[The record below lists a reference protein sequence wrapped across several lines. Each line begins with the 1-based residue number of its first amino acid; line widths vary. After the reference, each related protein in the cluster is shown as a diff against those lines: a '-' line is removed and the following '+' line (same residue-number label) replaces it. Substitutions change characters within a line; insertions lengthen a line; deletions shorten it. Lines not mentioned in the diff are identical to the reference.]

1 MSPKT
6 FIRKIL
12 TSSCVICTVISVF
25 FYFIAAIV
33 NKVESLF
40 NESAVTFR
48 QFLLILLFSF
58 LVALANRLLSVSRL
72 HVALRVLIHYA
83 TLLAAFLVVFIWAGK
98 LKINGPAA
106 VFLSI
111 MIFTVLYV
119 AFFLA
124 SYFTLRFL
132 GALPSQKKPAKDNQ
146 EYRSRFH

>member
-1 MSPKT
+1 MSKRT
-6 FIRKIL
+6 FVRKIL
-12 TSSCVICTVISVF
+12 VSSCVICTVISVF

-33 NKVESLF
+33 NEVESLF
-40 NESAVTFR
+40 DESAVTFR

-83 TLLAAFLVVFIWAGK
+83 TLLSAFLVVFIWAGK
-98 LKINGPAA
+98 LKIDGPAA

-119 AFFLA
+119 LFFLA
-124 SYFTLRFL
+124 AYFTLRFL
-132 GALPSQKKPAKDNQ
+132 GALPSQKKPAEKKP
-146 EYRSRFH
+146 EYRSRFE

>member
-6 FIRKIL
+6 IVRKIL
-12 TSSCVICTVISVF
+12 VSTCVICTVISVV

-33 NKVESLF
+33 NEVESLF
-40 NESAVTFR
+40 NETAVTFR

-58 LVALANRLLSVSRL
+58 LVALANRLLSVPRL
-72 HVALRVLIHYA
+72 HIALRIAIHYA
-83 TLLAAFLVVFIWAGK
+83 TLLAAFLVVFIRAGN
-98 LKINGPAA
+98 LKISGAST

-111 MIFTVLYV
+111 MIFTVLYL

-132 GALPSQKKPAKDNQ
+132 GALPKRKEEEKPAAYQ
-146 EYRSRFH
+146 SRFK